1 MQTKVGARMSVRG
14 MSRLGFLVSSAIWL
28 TLPAPESVLVRR
40 PTVAERSSV
49 SVSPPPSVSP
59 RLSFEKSMLG
69 TPTKT

>member
-40 PTVAERSSV
+40 PTVAEKLV